1 MTITLT
7 FGPDEQD
14 EARIYLAA
22 HDMHCVLWKHAQ
34 ALRDALKYEGGPQT
48 VTEVRDAF
56 HKLFEEHDVARLLDG

>member
-14 EARIYLAA
+14 EAQMYLAA
-22 HDMHCVLWKHAQ
+22 HDMFLVLWEHAL

-56 HKLFEEHDVARLLDG
+56 HKLLEEHDVAKLLG